1 MLELALDPLV
11 TVEPNAHAEGHVRRE
26 LDEAEPEVA
35 VEDVEVVLV
44 DVDVA
49 SVEREAWRLTVRGRS
64 MTAARSFL
72 HDAETGDLLLRHT
85 DHDDALVALEAS
97 QMLASNLFLAAATFE
112 ADDRHALA

>member
-1 MLELALDPLV
+1 
-11 TVEPNAHAEGHVRRE
+11 
-26 LDEAEPEVA
+26 
-35 VEDVEVVLV
+35 
-44 DVDVA
+44 
-49 SVEREAWRLTVRGRS
+49 